1 MDRTSQSY
9 CRLLSCI
16 ISYSSSCSIERPWSL
31 GFFIVLAI
39 LGPMLPFLFGR
50 IMDIQ
55 TLVRVRTT
63 DLPLPCVFLI
73 FEQSQSKTYREVL
86 IAGDLSQG
94 DVDRASNQLGAFQVK
109 SGII

>member
-1 MDRTSQSY
+1 
-9 CRLLSCI
+9 
-16 ISYSSSCSIERPWSL
+16 
-31 GFFIVLAI
+31 
-39 LGPMLPFLFGR
+39 MLPFLFGR